1 MRVTCVRVERFWISA
16 LHLLVETGAVELE
29 YSREVFPLLRERRA
43 CVSCARSHAVRTLGS
58 SIVSVYGRRQAEQLL
73 VQSCG
78 KGTGQSREP
87 KSRMLCTAER
97 PTHDE
102 GQGRVPIFGE
112 VEKANYFGRVYHPRD
127 GEPQPEEHPREQS
140 CEHTWHAR
148 SLHLH

>member
-1 MRVTCVRVERFWISA
+1 MRVTCVRVETFWISA

-78 KGTGQSREP
+78 KGTGQAREP
-87 KSRMLCTAER
+87 KSRMLSTAER

-102 GQGRVPIFGE
+102 DNVL
-112 VEKANYFGRVYHPRD
+112 V
-127 GEPQPEEHPREQS
+127 
-140 CEHTWHAR
+140 HTSRINLCTSRRWLASAAAPHTTPYTR
-148 SLHLH
+148 ISPLRK